1 MSRRPAVN
9 RGYLSTPLEPME
21 RLPSQNLTARSI
33 FPAERSV
40 SRAFDLGLFPDLMS
54 MPTRSLP
61 RYVRKSTSVDL
72 LR

>member
-1 MSRRPAVN
+1 MSRNPAEN
-9 RGYLSTPLEPME
+9 SGYLSTPLEPID

-33 FPAERSV
+33 FPAESSV
-40 SRAFDLGLFPDLMS
+40 SRALDLGLFPDLMS
-54 MPTRSLP
+54 MPTRSFP